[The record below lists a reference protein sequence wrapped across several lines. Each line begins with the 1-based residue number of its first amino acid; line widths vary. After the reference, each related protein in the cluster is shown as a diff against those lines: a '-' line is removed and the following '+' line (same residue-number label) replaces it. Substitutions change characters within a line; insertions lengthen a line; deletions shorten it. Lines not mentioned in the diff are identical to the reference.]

1 MNANSTSEELHAA
14 ARSGDLKAVQT
25 ICSSNPLAVNSRDRH
40 SRTPLHLAAWS
51 GHADVLNFLCKN
63 KADIGAAA
71 MDDMGAIHF
80 AAQKGHLEVI
90 KILLTSGI
98 SIKSCNRKGMTALHF
113 AAQGSHLEIVKY
125 LVKKGAN
132 TDSKNKA
139 GNTPF
144 DLASSEEVR
153 SFLADCK
160 SASGKPVIDGRE
172 KDEKAEPKSPPKE
185 EVEGSDG
192 DTALHG
198 GEEAEDGKDE
208 LMKRKGDIEDIKEN
222 QPETK
227 KSKVALNHLLAAD
240 DVQEE
245 DDF

>member
-1 MNANSTSEELHAA
+1 MILNH
-14 ARSGDLKAVQT
+14 R
-25 ICSSNPLAVNSRDRH
+25 
-40 SRTPLHLAAWS
+40 LHLAAWS
-51 GHADVLNFLCKN
+51 GHAEVVNFLCKN

-90 KILLTSGI
+90 KILHTAGI
-98 SIKSCNRKGMTALHF
+98 SVKSFNRKGMTALHF

-132 TDSKNKA
+132 TESKNKA
-139 GNTPF
+139 GKTPF
-144 DLASSEEVR
+144 DLASSEEVC
-153 SFLADCK
+153 SFLAECRTV
-160 SASGKPVIDGRE
+160 SGKPVIDGLE
-172 KDEKAEPKSPPKE
+172 KDEKAEPKLPHKE
-185 EVEGSDG
+185 KVEGSDG
-192 DTALHG
+192 EAASRGD
-198 GEEAEDGKDE
+198 EEAEEGEDE
-208 LMKRKGDIEDIKEN
+208 LVKRKGDIEDIKDN